1 MCRRVL
7 HIIREEADA
16 QRTGGSGGG
25 GGSEG
30 SSDDGSS
37 DGGEDGDEGGSGRRK
52 MKAFKSE
59 VIEVIGELIE
69 ELESVSAHI
78 TQQALEHIS
87 PQTVV
92 FTSGGSELVESFLRE
107 ANRKRKFQTI
117 VAEGAPGFS
126 GHRMARTL
134 SEKGLETTVVSDS
147 AVFAVMSRA
156 NIVVIAAHG
165 VFSNGGVLARAGD
178 HTVALA
184 AKQHAVPVVV
194 LAGLHELSPLGPGDP
209 EFEMNDLLSPADMI
223 GYTALADCLPLPA
236 SGAASSSGEGGGGGL
251 GGEVG
256 GGIGGVS
263 GAGGARVAGMEASLS
278 VANPAY
284 DYIPPELVTFFITDA
299 GGQVPA
305 FVRSLL
311 GELYSL
317 PIDHRF

>member
-7 HIIREEADA
+7 HIIREEAETL
-16 QRTGGSGGG
+16 QSGGG
-25 GGSEG
+25 GGFGDG

-37 DGGEDGDEGGSGRRK
+37 DGGEDGDEGSGSGRDK

-59 VIEVIGELIE
+59 VIEVIHELID
-69 ELESVSAHI
+69 ELESVKAHI
-78 TQQALEHIS
+78 TQQSLEHIS
-87 PQTVV
+87 PQSVV
-92 FTSGGSELVESFLRE
+92 LTSGGSDVVESFLRE

-117 VAEGAPGFS
+117 VAEGAPSFS

-134 SEKGLETTVVSDS
+134 SDKGVETTVVSDS

-165 VFSNGGVLARAGD
+165 VFANGGVLARAGH

-223 GYTALADCLPLPA
+223 DYTALADCLPASASAPA
-236 SGAASSSGEGGGGGL
+236 SGAEGQESAGA
-251 GGEVG
+251 
-256 GGIGGVS
+256 
-263 GAGGARVAGMEASLS
+263 AGGRAVGAAGDEDMEASLN

-284 DYIPPELVTFFITDA
+284 DYIPPELVTLFITDA

-305 FVRSLL
+305 FVKSLL
-311 GELYSL
+311 GEIYSL
-317 PIDHRF
+317 PSDRTF